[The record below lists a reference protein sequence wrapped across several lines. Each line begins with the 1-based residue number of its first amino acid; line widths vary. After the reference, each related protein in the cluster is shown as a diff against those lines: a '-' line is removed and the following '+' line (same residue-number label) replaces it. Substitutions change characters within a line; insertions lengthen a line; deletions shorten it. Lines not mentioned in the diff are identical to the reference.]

1 MAVVLKVS
9 CKILCPDFTLSTSHF
24 EGFFTSN
31 ASLSSSNSPA
41 PDNNRMVSV
50 QFYNEFAPRER
61 IDPSPTTRFRY
72 KRVSGAD
79 NEENTREVTR

>member
-1 MAVVLKVS
+1 
-9 CKILCPDFTLSTSHF
+9 
-24 EGFFTSN
+24 
-31 ASLSSSNSPA
+31 
-41 PDNNRMVSV
+41 MVSV

-61 IDPSPTTRFRY
+61 IDPSPTTSFRY